1 MKILVTGGAGFIGG
15 NFIQYMLKNHPG
27 CRMVCLDKLTYAG
40 NLSTLAGALNNVN
53 FTFVRGDIADSDFVC
68 GLFARE
74 SFDAVVNFAAE
85 SHVDRSIS
93 GAQVFMVSN
102 VVGVQVLLD
111 ACNRYGVRR
120 FHQISTDEVYGD
132 LPLGSP
138 SLKFTEESPLRPSSP
153 YAASKAAADLI
164 ALASRRTYGTFVTI
178 SRSSNNYG
186 PYQHPEKLIPLVITR
201 ALAGEKVPV
210 YGDGKNVREWISVC
224 DHCRAIDLILQNGE
238 SGEVYNVGG
247 GVEMAN
253 IDLVELI
260 LNELGAP
267 RSLIEFVPDRKGHD
281 RRYFMDCS
289 KMAHKLGWRPQT
301 DFLDGIKRTVRWY
314 KNNRD
319 WCRGSSE

>member
-15 NFIQYMLKNHPG
+15 NFIYYMLKNHPD

-40 NLSTLAGALNNVN
+40 NLSTLAGALNNAN

-210 YGDGKNVREWISVC
+210 YGDGQNVREWISVF
-224 DHCRAIDLILQNGE
+224 DHCRAVDLVLQNGE
-238 SGEVYNVGG
+238 SGEIYNVGG

-260 LNELGAP
+260 LNELGVS

-281 RRYFMDCS
+281 RRYSIDS
-289 KMAHKLGWRPQT
+289 NKMAHKLGWRPQT

>member
-40 NLSTLAGALNNVN
+40 NLSTLAGALNNAN

-210 YGDGKNVREWISVC
+210 YGDGQNVREWISVF
-224 DHCRAIDLILQNGE
+224 DHCRAVDLVLQNGE
-238 SGEVYNVGG
+238 SGEIYNVGG

-260 LNELGAP
+260 LNELGVP
-267 RSLIEFVPDRKGHD
+267 RSLIEFVSDRKGHD
-281 RRYFMDCS
+281 RRYSIDS
-289 KMAHKLGWRPQT
+289 NKMAYKFGWRPQT
-301 DFLDGIKRTVRWY
+301 NFLEGIKRTVRWY

-319 WCRGSSE
+319 WCRGSSK

>member
-15 NFIQYMLKNHPG
+15 NFIQYMLKNHPD

-40 NLSTLAGALNNVN
+40 NLSTLAGALNNAN

-153 YAASKAAADLI
+153 YAASKASADLI
-164 ALASRRTYGTFVTI
+164 ALASRRTYCTFVTI

-210 YGDGKNVREWISVC
+210 YGDGQNVREWISVF
-224 DHCRAIDLILQNGE
+224 DHCRAVDLVLQNGE
-238 SGEVYNVGG
+238 SGEIYNVGG

-281 RRYFMDCS
+281 RRYSMDS
-289 KMAHKLGWRPQT
+289 NKMAYKFGWRPQT
-301 DFLDGIKRTVRWY
+301 NFLEGIKRTVRWY

>member
-15 NFIQYMLKNHPG
+15 NFIQYMLKNHPD

-40 NLSTLAGALNNVN
+40 NLSTLAGALNNAN

-164 ALASRRTYGTFVTI
+164 ALANRRTYGTFVTI

-210 YGDGKNVREWISVC
+210 YGDGQNVREWISVF
-224 DHCRAIDLILQNGE
+224 DHCRAVDLVLQNGE
-238 SGEVYNVGG
+238 SGEIYNVGG

-260 LNELGAP
+260 LNELGVS

-281 RRYFMDCS
+281 RRYSIDS
-289 KMAHKLGWRPQT
+289 NKMAYKFGWRPQT
-301 DFLDGIKRTVRWY
+301 NFLEGIKRTVRWY

>member
-15 NFIQYMLKNHPG
+15 NFIQYMLKNHPD

-164 ALASRRTYGTFVTI
+164 ALANRRTYGTFVTI

-210 YGDGKNVREWISVC
+210 YGDGQNVREWISVF
-224 DHCRAIDLILQNGE
+224 DHCRAVDLVLQNGE
-238 SGEVYNVGG
+238 SGEIYNVGG

-260 LNELGAP
+260 LNELGVS

-281 RRYFMDCS
+281 RRYSIDS
-289 KMAHKLGWRPQT
+289 NKMAYKFGWRPQT
-301 DFLDGIKRTVRWY
+301 NFLEGIKRTVRWY

>member
-15 NFIQYMLKNHPG
+15 NFIQYMLKNHPD

-40 NLSTLAGALNNVN
+40 NLSTLAGALNNAN

-138 SLKFTEESPLRPSSP
+138 SRKFTEESPLRPSSP

-210 YGDGKNVREWISVC
+210 YGDGQNVREWISVF
-224 DHCRAIDLILQNGE
+224 DHCRAVDLVLQNGE
-238 SGEVYNVGG
+238 SGEIYNVGG

-281 RRYFMDCS
+281 RRYSMDS
-289 KMAHKLGWRPQT
+289 NKMAYKFGWRPQT
-301 DFLDGIKRTVRWY
+301 NFLEGIKRTVRWY

>member
-15 NFIQYMLKNHPG
+15 NFIQYMLKNHPD

-40 NLSTLAGALNNVN
+40 NLSTLAGALNNAN

-111 ACNRYGVRR
+111 ACNRYDVRR

-201 ALAGEKVPV
+201 ALAGENVPV
-210 YGDGKNVREWISVC
+210 YGDGQNVREWISVF
-224 DHCRAIDLILQNGE
+224 DHCRAVDLVLQNGE
-238 SGEVYNVGG
+238 SGEIYNVGG

-260 LNELGAP
+260 LNELGVS

-281 RRYFMDCS
+281 RRYSIDS
-289 KMAHKLGWRPQT
+289 NKMAYKFGWRPQT
-301 DFLDGIKRTVRWY
+301 NFLEGIKRTVRWY
-314 KNNRD
+314 KDNRD
-319 WCRGSSE
+319 WWSGRTE